1 MMTYRTILAY
11 IGLPEHAVPV
21 LESVARLQ
29 TDAGQAAHVVALH
42 VIPQIP
48 VYPDMAFMVSTEF
61 TDLQRG
67 ALVKQN
73 EAVQAA
79 VADACQ
85 QVGLDVEWRSVEADG
100 QLVTDRIMEHGRYAD
115 LIVGLQDD
123 PDHQDDTQYGVM
135 EQVMI
140 EGGRPVLIIPYT
152 GSGKSLA
159 RNITVAWNGS
169 REATRAVYDALPLL
183 QAAEDVVLLSV
194 DKPRKGANDKL
205 PGAELAATLA
215 RHAVRV
221 TTQPIVMGEVPVHEE
236 ILSRLADNGSD
247 LLVMGG
253 YGHSRFREF
262 VFGGVTHHVLQSMTT
277 PVLMSH

>member
-1 MMTYRTILAY
+1 MSYRTILAY
-11 IGLPEHAVPV
+11 IGLPEQAVPV
-21 LESVARLQ
+21 LETVARLQ
-29 TDAGQAAHVVALH
+29 ANIEPPAHVIALH

-48 VYPDMAFMVSTEF
+48 VYPDMAFMVSTEL

-73 EAVQAA
+73 DAVQAA
-79 VADACQ
+79 VEDASQ
-85 QVGLDVEWRSVEADG
+85 KAGVEVEWRSVEAQG

-115 LIVGLQDD
+115 LVVGLQDD

-135 EQVMI
+135 ERVMI
-140 EGGRPVLIIPYT
+140 EGGRPVLIVPYT
-152 GSGKSLA
+152 GTAKSLA
-159 RNITVAWNGS
+159 SNVTVAWNGS
-169 REATRAVYDALPLL
+169 REATRAVFDALPLL
-183 QAAEDVVLLSV
+183 QKAETVTLLSV
-194 DKPRKGANDKL
+194 DKPRKGANDSL

-215 RHAVRV
+215 RHGVRV
-221 TTQPIVMGEVPVHEE
+221 TTQPIVLGDAPVHEE

-262 VFGGVTHHVLQSMTT
+262 VFGGVTHHVLESMTT
-277 PVLMSH
+277 AVLMSH